1 MSITPKIDEIRSVVL
16 DLKIDIA
23 AFTETWLR
31 DSILD
36 TIIDIPG
43 YQIYRKDR
51 NGELHSGVCTYVSD
65 GIRTTILND
74 LHRLTLEVLWKN

>member
-1 MSITPKIDEIRSVVL
+1 MDEIRSVVL

-31 DSILD
+31 NSIQN
-36 TIIDIPG
+36 TVIDIPG

-51 NGELHSGVCTYVSD
+51 NGGLHATNRDKFCKDTSIHKQRYISSRFCQY
-65 GIRTTILND
+65 
-74 LHRLTLEVLWKN
+74 